1 MPKPKRHPAG
11 GSKAGAAQR
20 AHATR
25 LLGTLLK
32 ICRQLRVL
40 HSDPV
45 AKAANRQVERQ
56 LLNLRNQAADEG
68 KRRIRPR

>member
-1 MPKPKRHPAG
+1 M
-11 GSKAGAAQR
+11 AQR

-45 AKAANRQVERQ
+45 AKAANRRVERQ
-56 LLNLRNQAADEG
+56 LLQLRKQTADAG
-68 KRRIRPR
+68 KLRIRAR